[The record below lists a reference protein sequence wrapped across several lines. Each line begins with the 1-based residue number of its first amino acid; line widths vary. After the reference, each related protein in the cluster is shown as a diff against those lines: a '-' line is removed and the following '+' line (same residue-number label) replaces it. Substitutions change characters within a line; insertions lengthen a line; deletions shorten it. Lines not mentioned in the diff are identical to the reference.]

1 VTSVSSA
8 TANSGRGLP
17 GELNGKSNNRV
28 SVGAVVVVDVEDV
41 TLDELSSPMA
51 VESKLLS
58 PDDIPLGEVSEIFNL
73 LGTGEDR
80 DLVALGGPVEEVGL
94 RKRLVNKG
102 EDGVGVAATGVT
114 LLLPAVLVSGTSSVV
129 TSIFN

>member
-1 VTSVSSA
+1 MRSRI
-8 TANSGRGLP
+8 N
-17 GELNGKSNNRV
+17 
-28 SVGAVVVVDVEDV
+28 VDA
-41 TLDELSSPMA
+41 L
-51 VESKLLS
+51 
-58 PDDIPLGEVSEIFNL
+58 SEIFNL